1 MATSKLLNQYMEPL
15 IGGRRRECRALVQD
29 AISKGSTARSLYQD
43 LIWPAMD
50 RVEQMYRDDRINQAT
65 EHLATRINRVV
76 ADHLQTSLRQNE
88 VLGKRVLI
96 TCAHGEPEEL
106 GAQMCSDL
114 FEAEGWDVYL
124 LGGGVPDDEVLM
136 LVGQLQPELLLI
148 IGSQPIDAPAVR
160 QMIDQIREIGSCPTM
175 NVMVSGGVFNRAADL
190 WKEVKADL
198 FAATAVEALV
208 LASSATPRK
217 PEIRMEGAPK
227 KRRRRRRPPLLVQAE
242 GQA

>member
-43 LIWPAMD
+43 LMWPAMD

-114 FEAEGWDVYL
+114 FEAEGWDVYF
-124 LGGGVPDDEVLM
+124 LGGGVPDDEILM

-148 IGSQPIDAPAVR
+148 FGSQPIDAPAVR
-160 QMIDQIREIGSCPTM
+160 KMIDQIREIGSCPTM

>member
-1 MATSKLLNQYMEPL
+1 MAMSNLLNRYMEPL
-15 IGGRRRECRALVQD
+15 IGGRRRECRKLVQD
-29 AISKGSTARSLYQD
+29 AMENGSTARSLYQD

-50 RVEQMYRDDRINQAT
+50 RVDQMYRSDRINLAT

-76 ADHLQTSLRQNE
+76 ADHLQTALRQNNTM
-88 VLGKRVLI
+88 GKRILI

-114 FEAEGWDVYL
+114 FEAEGWDVYF

-136 LVGQLQPELLLI
+136 LVGQLQPDLLLI
-148 IGSQPIDAPAVR
+148 FGSQPIDAPAVR
-160 QMIDQIREIGSCPTM
+160 GMIDRIRDVGSCPTM
-175 NVMVSGGVFNRAADL
+175 NVMVSGGVFNRAQDL

-198 FAATAVEALV
+198 FAATAAEALA
-208 LASSATPRK
+208 LASAAKPRK
-217 PEIRMEGAPK
+217 PEIRVDGAPK

-242 GQA
+242 GNA

>member
-43 LIWPAMD
+43 LMWPAMD

-114 FEAEGWDVYL
+114 FEAEGWDVYF

-148 IGSQPIDAPAVR
+148 FGSQPIDAPAVR

-208 LASSATPRK
+208 LASSAKPRK